1 MASVLPYSV
10 QWRAIPSA
18 HIVNDVF
25 SVTVISIQYLVFFF
39 RRRTVV
45 LREKNKSTKGSNG
58 RNQLE
63 SRLNLQRETE
73 DSGSVNSC

>member
-18 HIVNDVF
+18 HDVNDVF
-25 SVTVISIQYLVFFF
+25 SVTVISNQYLLFSF

-45 LREKNKSTKGSNG
+45 ALPRFVLREKTKSTKGSNG

-63 SRLNLQRETE
+63 WRLNLQRET
-73 DSGSVNSC
+73 